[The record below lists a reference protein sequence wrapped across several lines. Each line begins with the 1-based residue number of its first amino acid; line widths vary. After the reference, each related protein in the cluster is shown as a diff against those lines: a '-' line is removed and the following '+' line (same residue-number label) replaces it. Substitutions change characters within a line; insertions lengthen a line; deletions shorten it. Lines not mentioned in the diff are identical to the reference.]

1 MRGRAHSLV
10 HNSALSWFIIVT
22 PNITM
27 TSSNLSR
34 IEEGA
39 PVDDGAIKHR
49 PQAGASRLSITSAKF
64 DLDGDGVLNEAELAS
79 KL

>member
-1 MRGRAHSLV
+1 
-10 HNSALSWFIIVT
+10 
-22 PNITM
+22 M